1 MRRWLLTLKPAIGLL
16 VLFMVLI
23 TNAAITYRNGVLLVE
38 QSRDAAR
45 ALDTSRL
52 VVELQGRLVDA
63 ETSQRGFI
71 ITGNADY
78 LEAYSDA
85 LTTLTPTFI
94 ELYESRAADE
104 PLWVQRLDALQ
115 SLVFLKF
122 RELQMSIEL
131 RRQSGF
137 AAAQKL
143 TMTNEGMR
151 TMDRIRKLIGEFR
164 SDEARAFSIQEA
176 RVQGTVTTARAS
188 FWAVTLAGLGLLI
201 YVLYTLWLYL
211 VEVRKTERTLRRQA
225 LRDPLTG
232 LFNRRLFDAGLEQE
246 ILRSRRSGNPVS
258 LLILDIDHF
267 KNFNDQYG
275 HDAGDAILRSIGQLL
290 QAQVRG
296 GDVAC
301 RFGGE
306 EFVILMPNAPLESA
320 KARGRQILEAIRG
333 QEIPHQGHLL
343 PPVTASLGVAEF
355 PTHATD
361 ADGILDAADNALYI
375 AKRTGRDRM
384 VVSGDV
390 EKAVA

>member
-16 VLFMVLI
+16 VLFMLLI
-23 TNAAITYRNGVLLVE
+23 TNAAITYRSGVLLVE
-38 QSRDAAR
+38 QSRNAAR
-45 ALDTSRL
+45 TLDSSRL

-78 LEAYSDA
+78 LETYSDA

-94 ELYESRAADE
+94 ELYESRADE

-131 RRQSGF
+131 RRHSGF

-143 TMTNEGMR
+143 TMTNEGKR

-176 RVQGTVTTARAS
+176 RVKGTVTTARAS
-188 FWAVTLAGLGLLI
+188 FWAVTLAGLGLLT
-201 YVLYTLWLYL
+201 YVLYALWLYL

-232 LFNRRLFDAGLEQE
+232 LFNRRFFDAGLEQE

-267 KNFNDQYG
+267 KNFNDEYG
-275 HDAGDAILRSIGQLL
+275 HEAGDAILRSIGQLL

-343 PPVTASLGVAEF
+343 PSVTASLGVAEF
-355 PTHATD
+355 PTHASD
-361 ADGILDAADNALYI
+361 AEGILDAADNALYI

-384 VVSGDV
+384 VVSGDA

>member
-1 MRRWLLTLKPAIGLL
+1 MRRWLLTLNPAIGLL

-23 TNAAITYRNGVLLVE
+23 TNAAITYRNGLLLGE
-38 QSRDAAR
+38 YSRNAAQ
-45 ALDTSRL
+45 ALNSSRL

-78 LEAYSDA
+78 LEAYNEA
-85 LTTLTPTFI
+85 LTSLTPTFM
-94 ELYESRAADE
+94 ELYQYTSHDTNWE
-104 PLWVQRLDALQ
+104 LRLDALQ
-115 SLVFLKF
+115 ALVFLKF

-131 RRQSGF
+131 RRRSGF

-143 TMTNEGMR
+143 TMTNEGKR

-164 SDEARAFSIQEA
+164 SDEARAFSLQEN
-176 RVQGTVTTARAS
+176 RVQETVTTARAS
-188 FWAVTLAGLGLLI
+188 FWAVTLLGLVLLV
-201 YVLYTLWLYL
+201 YVLYTLWLNL
-211 VEVRKTERTLRRQA
+211 VEIRKTESTLRHQA

-232 LFNRRLFDAGLEQE
+232 LFNRRFLDAGLAQE
-246 ILRSRRSGNPVS
+246 IMRSRRRGMPAS

-267 KNFNDQYG
+267 KNYNDEYG
-275 HDAGDAILRSIGQLL
+275 HEAGDAVLRAIGQLL
-290 QAQVRG
+290 QSQVRG

-306 EFVILMPNAPLESA
+306 EFVILMPDAPLESA
-320 KARGRQILEAIRG
+320 KERGKQILEAIRAL
-333 QEIPHQGHLL
+333 EIPHQRHLL
-343 PPVTASLGVAEF
+343 PAVTASLGVAEF
-355 PTHATD
+355 PSHARD
-361 ADGILDAADNALYI
+361 AEGILQAADNALYI

-390 EKAVA
+390 EKAIA

>member
-1 MRRWLLTLKPAIGLL
+1 MRRWLPTLKPAIGLL
-16 VLFMVLI
+16 VLFVVLI
-23 TNAAITYRNGVLLVE
+23 TNAAITYRNGVRLVE
-38 QSRDAAR
+38 HSRKASQ
-45 ALDTSRL
+45 ALNSSRL

-85 LTTLTPTFI
+85 LTTLTPTFM
-94 ELYESRAADE
+94 ELYESTADE
-104 PLWVQRLDALQ
+104 PLWEQRLDTLQ

-122 RELQMSIEL
+122 RELQTSIEL
-131 RRQSGF
+131 RQRSGF

-143 TMTNEGMR
+143 TMTNEGKR

-164 SDEARAFSIQEA
+164 SDEARAFALQER
-176 RVQGTVTTARAS
+176 RVQDTVTTARAS
-188 FWAVTLAGLGLLI
+188 FWAITLVGLGLLI

-232 LFNRRLFDAGLEQE
+232 LFNRRFFDAGLAQE
-246 ILRSRRSGNPVS
+246 IMRSRRSGDPVS

-267 KNFNDQYG
+267 KNYNDEYG
-275 HDAGDAILRSIGQLL
+275 HEAGDAVLRAIGQLL
-290 QAQVRG
+290 QTQVRG

-320 KARGRQILEAIRG
+320 KQRGKQILEAIRG
-333 QEIPHQGHLL
+333 LEIPHQGRLL
-343 PPVTASLGVAEF
+343 PSVTASLGVAEF
-355 PTHATD
+355 PSHARD
-361 ADGILDAADNALYI
+361 AEGILEAADNALYI

-390 EKAVA
+390 AKAVA

>member
-23 TNAAITYRNGVLLVE
+23 TNAAITYRNGVLLVQ
-38 QSRDAAR
+38 QSRNAAQT
-45 ALDTSRL
+45 LESSRL

-63 ETSQRGFI
+63 ETSQRGFL
-71 ITGNADY
+71 ITGDADY
-78 LEAYSDA
+78 LEVYSDA

-94 ELYESRAADE
+94 ELYESRADE
-104 PLWVQRLDALQ
+104 PSWIQRLDALQ

-131 RRQSGF
+131 RRHSGF

-143 TMTNEGMR
+143 TMTNEGKR

-164 SDEARAFSIQEA
+164 SDEAHAFSMQEK
-176 RVQGTVTTARAS
+176 RVQGTVTTARAT

-232 LFNRRLFDAGLEQE
+232 LFNRRFFDAGLEQE

-267 KNFNDQYG
+267 KNFNDEYG
-275 HDAGDAILRSIGQLL
+275 HEAGDAILRAIGQLL

-296 GDVAC
+296 SDVAC

-343 PPVTASLGVAEF
+343 PSLTASLGVAEF
-355 PTHATD
+355 PAHASDTE
-361 ADGILDAADNALYI
+361 GILEAADNALYI

-390 EKAVA
+390 EKAA

>member
-23 TNAAITYRNGVLLVE
+23 TNAAITYRNGVLLVQ
-38 QSRDAAR
+38 QSRNAAQT
-45 ALDTSRL
+45 LESSRL

-63 ETSQRGFI
+63 ETSQRGFL
-71 ITGNADY
+71 ITGDADY
-78 LEAYSDA
+78 LEVYSDA

-94 ELYESRAADE
+94 ELYESRADE
-104 PLWVQRLDALQ
+104 PSWVQRLDALQ

-131 RRQSGF
+131 RRHSGF

-143 TMTNEGMR
+143 TMTNEGKR

-164 SDEARAFSIQEA
+164 SDEARAFSMQER
-176 RVQGTVTTARAS
+176 RVQGTVTTARAT

-232 LFNRRLFDAGLEQE
+232 LFNRRFFDAGLEQE

-267 KNFNDQYG
+267 KNFNDEYG
-275 HDAGDAILRSIGQLL
+275 HEAGDAILRSIGQLL

-296 GDVAC
+296 SDVAC

-343 PPVTASLGVAEF
+343 PSLTASLGVAEF
-355 PTHATD
+355 PAHASDTE
-361 ADGILDAADNALYI
+361 GILEAADNALYI

-390 EKAVA
+390 EKAA

>member
-1 MRRWLLTLKPAIGLL
+1 MRRLALTLKPAIGLL
-16 VLFMVLI
+16 VLFIVLI
-23 TNAAITYRNGVLLVE
+23 INAAITSRNGVHLVE
-38 QSRDAAR
+38 HSRNAAR
-45 ALDTSRL
+45 ALNSSRL

-71 ITGNADY
+71 ITGDADY

-85 LTTLTPTFI
+85 LTTLTPTFM
-94 ELYESRAADE
+94 ELYESTADE
-104 PLWVQRLDALQ
+104 PAWEQRLDTLQ

-122 RELQMSIEL
+122 RELQTSIEL
-131 RRQSGF
+131 RQYSGF

-143 TMTNEGMR
+143 TMTNEGKR

-164 SDEARAFSIQEA
+164 SDEARAFALQEK
-176 RVQGTVTTARAS
+176 RVRDTVTTARVS
-188 FWAVTLAGLGLLI
+188 FWAITLAGLGLLI

-232 LFNRRLFDAGLEQE
+232 LFNRRFFDAGLAQE
-246 ILRSRRSGNPVS
+246 IIRSRRSGKPAS

-267 KNFNDQYG
+267 KNYNDEYG
-275 HDAGDAILRSIGQLL
+275 HEAGDAVLRAIGQLL
-290 QAQVRG
+290 QRQVRG
-296 GDVAC
+296 SDVAC

-320 KARGRQILEAIRG
+320 KVRGTQILEAIRG
-333 QEIPHQGHLL
+333 LEVPHQGHLL
-343 PPVTASLGVAEF
+343 PPVTASLGMAEF
-355 PTHATD
+355 PTHASD
-361 ADGILDAADNALYI
+361 AEGILDAADDALYI
-375 AKRTGRDRM
+375 AKRAGRDRM

>member
-1 MRRWLLTLKPAIGLL
+1 MRRWLLTLRPAIGLL

-38 QSRDAAR
+38 QSRNASR
-45 ALDTSRL
+45 TLDSSRL

-78 LEAYSDA
+78 LEAYSEA
-85 LTTLTPTFI
+85 LTTLTPTFMD
-94 ELYESRAADE
+94 LYENRAGE

-122 RELQMSIEL
+122 RELQTSIEL
-131 RRQSGF
+131 RRHSGF

-143 TMTNEGMR
+143 TMTNEGKR

-164 SDEARAFSIQEA
+164 SDEARAFSVQES
-176 RVQGTVTTARAS
+176 RVQDTVTTARVS
-188 FWAVTLAGLGLLI
+188 FLAATLAGLGLLL

-211 VEVRKTERTLRRQA
+211 VEVRKTERTLRHQA

-232 LFNRRLFDAGLEQE
+232 LLNRRFFDAGLEKE

-267 KNFNDQYG
+267 KNFNDEYG
-275 HDAGDAILRSIGQLL
+275 HEAGDAVLRSIGQLL
-290 QAQVRG
+290 QTQVRG
-296 GDVAC
+296 SDVAC

-320 KARGRQILEAIRG
+320 KARGKQILEAIRG
-333 QEIPHQGHLL
+333 QEIPHQGRLL
-343 PPVTASLGVAEF
+343 PSVTASLGVAEF
-355 PTHATD
+355 PIHARDTE
-361 ADGILDAADNALYI
+361 GILDAADNALYI
-375 AKRTGRDRM
+375 AKRSGRDRM

-390 EKAVA
+390 EKAA

>member
-1 MRRWLLTLKPAIGLL
+1 MRGWLLTLKPAIGLL

-23 TNAAITYRNGVLLVE
+23 TDAAITYRNGVHLVE
-38 QSRDAAR
+38 RSQDAAR
-45 ALDTSRL
+45 TLNSSRL

-63 ETSQRGFI
+63 ETSQRGFV

-78 LEAYSDA
+78 LEAYNDA
-85 LTTLTPTFI
+85 LTSLTPTFM
-94 ELYESRAADE
+94 ELYESTADE
-104 PLWVQRLDALQ
+104 PLWEQRLDTLQ
-115 SLVFLKF
+115 ALVFLKF
-122 RELQMSIEL
+122 RELQTSIEL
-131 RRQSGF
+131 RRRSGF

-143 TMTNEGMR
+143 TMTNEGKR

-164 SDEARAFSIQEA
+164 RSEARAFSLQER
-176 RVQGTVTTARAS
+176 RVQDTVTTARAG
-188 FWAVTLAGLGLLI
+188 FWAVTLVCLVLLI
-201 YVLYTLWLYL
+201 YVLYTLWLNL

-232 LFNRRLFDAGLEQE
+232 LFNRRFFDAGLAQE
-246 ILRSRRSGNPVS
+246 IMRSRRSRDPAS

-267 KNFNDQYG
+267 KKYNDEYG
-275 HDAGDAILRSIGQLL
+275 HEAGDAVLRAIGQLL
-290 QAQVRG
+290 QRQVRG
-296 GDVAC
+296 SDVAC

-320 KARGRQILEAIRG
+320 KERGKQILEAIRG
-333 QEIPHQGHLL
+333 LEIPHQGHLL
-343 PPVTASLGVAEF
+343 PSVTASLGVAEF
-355 PTHATD
+355 PSHASD
-361 ADGILDAADNALYI
+361 AEGILEAADNALYI

>member
-16 VLFMVLI
+16 VLFMLLI
-23 TNAAITYRNGVLLVE
+23 TNAAITYRSGVLLVE
-38 QSRDAAR
+38 QSRNAAR
-45 ALDTSRL
+45 TLDSSRL

-78 LEAYSDA
+78 LETYSDA

-94 ELYESRAADE
+94 ELYESRADE

-131 RRQSGF
+131 RRHSGF

-143 TMTNEGMR
+143 TMTNEGKR

-176 RVQGTVTTARAS
+176 RVQGTVTAARAS
-188 FWAVTLAGLGLLI
+188 FWAVTLAGLGLLT
-201 YVLYTLWLYL
+201 YVLYALWLYL

-232 LFNRRLFDAGLEQE
+232 LFNRRFFDAGLEQE

-267 KNFNDQYG
+267 KNFNDEYG
-275 HDAGDAILRSIGQLL
+275 HEAGDAILRSIGQLL

-343 PPVTASLGVAEF
+343 PSVTASLGVAEF
-355 PTHATD
+355 PTHASD
-361 ADGILDAADNALYI
+361 AEGILDAADNALYI

-384 VVSGDV
+384 VVSGDA

>member
-1 MRRWLLTLKPAIGLL
+1 MRRLLLTLKPAIALL

-38 QSRDAAR
+38 QSRNASR
-45 ALDTSRL
+45 TLDSSRL

-71 ITGNADY
+71 ITGNAEY
-78 LEAYSDA
+78 LETYSEA

-94 ELYESRAADE
+94 ELYESRADE
-104 PLWVQRLDALQ
+104 PLWVQKLDALQ

-122 RELQMSIEL
+122 RELQTSIEL
-131 RRQSGF
+131 RRHSGF

-143 TMTNEGMR
+143 TMTNEGKR

-164 SDEARAFSIQEA
+164 SDEARAFSVQEN
-176 RVQGTVTTARAS
+176 RVQDTVTTARVS
-188 FWAVTLAGLGLLI
+188 FWAATLAGLGLLI

-211 VEVRKTERTLRRQA
+211 IEVRKTERTLRRQA

-232 LFNRRLFDAGLEQE
+232 LLNRRFFDAGLEKE

-267 KNFNDQYG
+267 KNFNDEYG
-275 HDAGDAILRSIGQLL
+275 HEAGDAVLRSIGQLL
-290 QAQVRG
+290 QTQVRG
-296 GDVAC
+296 SDVAC

-320 KARGRQILEAIRG
+320 KARGKQILEAIRG
-333 QEIPHQGHLL
+333 QEIPHQGRLL
-343 PPVTASLGVAEF
+343 PSVTASLGVAEF
-355 PTHATD
+355 PIHARDTE
-361 ADGILDAADNALYI
+361 GILDAADNALYM
-375 AKRTGRDRM
+375 AKRSGRDRM
-384 VVSGDV
+384 MVSGDV
-390 EKAVA
+390 EMAA

>member
-23 TNAAITYRNGVLLVE
+23 TNAAITYRNGVLLVQ
-38 QSRDAAR
+38 QSRNAAQT
-45 ALDTSRL
+45 LESSRL

-63 ETSQRGFI
+63 ETSQRGFL
-71 ITGNADY
+71 ITGDADY
-78 LEAYSDA
+78 LEVYSDA

-94 ELYESRAADE
+94 ELYESRADE
-104 PLWVQRLDALQ
+104 PSWVQRLDALQ

-131 RRQSGF
+131 RRHSGF

-143 TMTNEGMR
+143 TMTNEGKR

-164 SDEARAFSIQEA
+164 SDEAHAFSMQEK
-176 RVQGTVTTARAS
+176 RVQGTVTTARAT

-232 LFNRRLFDAGLEQE
+232 LFNRRFFDAGLEQE

-267 KNFNDQYG
+267 KNFNDEYG
-275 HDAGDAILRSIGQLL
+275 HEAGDAILRSIGQLL

-296 GDVAC
+296 SDVAC

-343 PPVTASLGVAEF
+343 PSLTASLGVAEF
-355 PTHATD
+355 PAHASDTE
-361 ADGILDAADNALYI
+361 GILEAADNALYI

-390 EKAVA
+390 EKAA

>member
-23 TNAAITYRNGVLLVE
+23 TNAAITYRNGVLLVQ
-38 QSRDAAR
+38 QSRNAAQT
-45 ALDTSRL
+45 LESSRL

-63 ETSQRGFI
+63 ETSQRGFL
-71 ITGNADY
+71 ITGDADY
-78 LEAYSDA
+78 LEVYSDA

-94 ELYESRAADE
+94 ELYESRADE
-104 PLWVQRLDALQ
+104 PSWIQRLDALQ

-131 RRQSGF
+131 RRHSGF

-143 TMTNEGMR
+143 TMTNEGKR

-164 SDEARAFSIQEA
+164 SDEAHAFSMQEK
-176 RVQGTVTTARAS
+176 RVQGTVTTARAT

-232 LFNRRLFDAGLEQE
+232 LFNRRFFDAGLEQE
-246 ILRSRRSGNPVS
+246 ILRSRRSGSPVS
-258 LLILDIDHF
+258 LLILDIDNF
-267 KNFNDQYG
+267 KNFNDEYG
-275 HDAGDAILRSIGQLL
+275 HEAGDAILRSIGQLL

-296 GDVAC
+296 SDVAC

-343 PPVTASLGVAEF
+343 PSLTASLGVAEF
-355 PTHATD
+355 PAHASDTE
-361 ADGILDAADNALYI
+361 GILEAADNALYI

-390 EKAVA
+390 EKAA

>member
-1 MRRWLLTLKPAIGLL
+1 MRSWLLTLKPAIALL

-23 TNAAITYRNGVLLVE
+23 TDAAITYRNGVHLVE
-38 QSRDAAR
+38 RSRSAAR
-45 ALDTSRL
+45 ALNSSRL

-63 ETSQRGFI
+63 ETSQRGFL

-85 LTTLTPTFI
+85 LTSLTPTFM
-94 ELYESRAADE
+94 ELYESTANE
-104 PLWVQRLDALQ
+104 PLWEQRLDTLQ

-122 RELQMSIEL
+122 RELQTSIEL
-131 RRQSGF
+131 RRRSGF

-143 TMTNEGMR
+143 TMTNEGKR

-164 SDEARAFSIQEA
+164 SDEARAFSLQERRVQEA
-176 RVQGTVTTARAS
+176 VTTARAS
-188 FWAVTLAGLGLLI
+188 FWAVTLVGLVLLI
-201 YVLYTLWLYL
+201 YVLYTLWLNL

-232 LFNRRLFDAGLEQE
+232 LFNRRFFDAGLAQE
-246 ILRSRRSGNPVS
+246 IMRSRRSGNPAS

-267 KNFNDQYG
+267 KNFNDEYG
-275 HDAGDAILRSIGQLL
+275 HEAGDAVLRAIGQLL
-290 QAQVRG
+290 QTQVRG
-296 GDVAC
+296 SDVAC

-320 KARGRQILEAIRG
+320 KERGKQILEAIRG
-333 QEIPHQGHLL
+333 LEIPHQGHLL
-343 PPVTASLGVAEF
+343 PSVTASLGVAEF
-355 PTHATD
+355 PSHGSNAE
-361 ADGILDAADNALYI
+361 GILDAADNALYT

-384 VVSGDV
+384 VVSGDM